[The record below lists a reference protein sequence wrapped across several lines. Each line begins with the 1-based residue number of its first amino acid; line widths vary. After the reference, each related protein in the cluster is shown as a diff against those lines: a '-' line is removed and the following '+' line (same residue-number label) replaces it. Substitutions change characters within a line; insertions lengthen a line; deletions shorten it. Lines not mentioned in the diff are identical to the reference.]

1 MTTAAAPP
9 ARTLSGLAL
18 GLSLLVVA
26 ANLRPT
32 LTALGPVLSLVAAGT
47 GLSPAALGVL
57 GSVPLLAFALVSPF
71 VQLLSRRWGPDR
83 TVFAATAV
91 MLLATLLR
99 SLPGPTLTLWAGTVV
114 LGAGIAV
121 CNVLV
126 PSLVKRDFPREVPL
140 MTGAYTATLSLSAAL
155 ASGLSLPIAERGGWR
170 LGIGVWALVGVL
182 VLVAWLPRLRH
193 HDRDVVPPLTSVG
206 PSPVTPSDALA
217 GALPATVPGAPGDA
231 RVSVWRSPL
240 AWQVTT
246 FMGTQAIFFYLM
258 VTWLPSI
265 EVARGVSPVRA
276 GWDLFLFQVTGI
288 AGGMLVSFAMRGRR
302 DHRLAGVAVSTGMAL
317 AMLGLLLLPD
327 LDALWLVVAGL
338 SSGAS
343 LVVALSFVAERS
355 RSSADTAR
363 LSGMVQSVG
372 YLLGIIGPIGAGAL
386 FQATG
391 GWTSTLVAVVGV
403 NLVQLV
409 VSLFAGRDAYV
420 GG

>member
-9 ARTLSGLAL
+9 TRALSGLVL

-32 LTALGPVLSLVAAGT
+32 LTALGPVLAQVGADT
-47 GLSPAALGVL
+47 GLSPSALGLL
-57 GSVPLLAFALVSPF
+57 GSVPLLAFAGVSPF
-71 VQLLSRRWGPDR
+71 VQLLSRRWGPDH
-83 TVFAATAV
+83 TVFVATIVMLAATV
-91 MLLATLLR
+91 VR
-99 SLPGPTLTLWAGTVV
+99 SLPGPTVSLWAGTIA

-126 PSLVKRDFPREVPL
+126 PALVKRDFPGEVPL

-155 ASGLSLPIAERGGWR
+155 ASGLALPIAERGGWR

-182 VLVAWLPRLRH
+182 ALVAWLPRLRGH
-193 HDRDVVPPLTSVG
+193 GRDDAVPLPL
-206 PSPVTPSDALA
+206 
-217 GALPATVPGAPGDA
+217 PGAPERTGA
-231 RVSVWRSPL
+231 SVWRSPL
-240 AWQVTT
+240 AWQVTA

-276 GWDLFLFQVTGI
+276 GWDLFLFQITGI
-288 AGGMLVSFAMRGRR
+288 AGGLLVSFAMRGRR
-302 DHRLAGVAVSTGMAL
+302 DHRLAGVGVSVGMAL
-317 AMLGLLLLPD
+317 SMLGLLLLPD
-327 LDALWLVVAGL
+327 LDALWLVLAGL
-338 SSGAS
+338 CSGAS
-343 LVVALSFVAERS
+343 LVVALTFVAERS
-355 RSSADTAR
+355 RSTADAAQ

-391 GWTSTLVAVVGV
+391 GWTSTLVAVIVV

-420 GG
+420 ER

>member
-9 ARTLSGLAL
+9 TRGLSTVVL

-32 LTALGPVLSLVAAGT
+32 LTALGPVLSLVKADT
-47 GLSPAALGVL
+47 GLSPSALGVL
-57 GSVPLLAFALVSPF
+57 GSVPLLAFAVVSPF
-71 VQLLSRRWGPDR
+71 VQLLSRRWGPDH
-83 TVFAATAV
+83 TVFAAMVV
-91 MLLATLLR
+91 MLVATVLR
-99 SLPGPTLTLWAGTVV
+99 SLPGPTLSLWAGTIA

-126 PSLVKRDFPREVPL
+126 PALVKRDFPREIPL

-155 ASGLSLPIAERGGWR
+155 ASGLALPIADRGGWR
-170 LGIGVWALVGVL
+170 LGIGAWAVVGVL
-182 VLVAWLPRLRH
+182 ALVAWLPRLRRH
-193 HDRDVVPPLTSVG
+193 GRDVAVPG
-206 PSPVTPSDALA
+206 PLA
-217 GALPATVPGAPGDA
+217 GAPARTGA
-231 RVSVWRSPL
+231 SVWRSPL

-246 FMGTQAIFFYLM
+246 FMGTQAIFFYLL
-258 VTWLPSI
+258 VTWLPTI

-276 GWDLFLFQVTGI
+276 GWDLFLFQAMGI
-288 AGGMLVSFAMRGRR
+288 AGGLLVSFAMRGRR
-302 DHRLAGVAVSTGMAL
+302 DHRLAGAGVSAGMAV
-317 AMLGLLLLPD
+317 AMLGLLLLPG
-327 LDALWLVVAGL
+327 LNVAWLVLAGL

-355 RSSADTAR
+355 RSTADAAQ

-391 GWTSTLVAVVGV
+391 GWGSTLVAVVAV

-420 GG
+420 ER

>member
-9 ARTLSGLAL
+9 ARGLSALVL

-32 LTALGPVLSLVAAGT
+32 LTALGPVLGLVAADT
-47 GLSPAALGVL
+47 GLSPSALGVL

-71 VQLLSRRWGPDR
+71 VQVLSRRWGPDH
-83 TVFAATAV
+83 TVFAAMVV
-91 MLLATLLR
+91 MLAATVVR
-99 SLPGPTLTLWAGTVV
+99 SLPGPTLSLWAGTIA
-114 LGAGIAV
+114 LGAGIAI

-126 PSLVKRDFPREVPL
+126 PALVKRDFPREVPL

-155 ASGLSLPIAERGGWR
+155 ASGLALPIAEGGGWR
-170 LGIGVWALVGVL
+170 LGIGVWAVVGVL
-182 VLVAWLPRLRH
+182 ALLAWLPRLRSH
-193 HDRDVVPPLTSVG
+193 GRDSAVPV
-206 PSPVTPSDALA
+206 AM
-217 GALPATVPGAPGDA
+217 PGAPDRTGA
-231 RVSVWRSPL
+231 SVWRSPL

-246 FMGTQAIFFYLM
+246 FMGTQAIFFYLV

-276 GWDLFLFQVTGI
+276 GWDLFLFQATGI
-288 AGGMLVSFAMRGRR
+288 AGGLLVSFAMRGRR
-302 DHRLAGVAVSTGMAL
+302 DHRLTGVGVSIGMAL
-317 AMLGLLLLPD
+317 SMLGLLLVPG
-327 LDALWLVVAGL
+327 LDVVWLVLGGL

-355 RSSADTAR
+355 RTTADAAQ

-391 GWTSTLVAVVGV
+391 GWTSTLVAVVVV

-420 GG
+420 ER

>member
-9 ARTLSGLAL
+9 VRGLSNLVL

-32 LTALGPVLSLVAAGT
+32 LTALGPVLTLVAADT
-47 GLSPAALGVL
+47 GLSPSALGLL
-57 GSVPLLAFALVSPF
+57 GSVPLLAFAVVSPL

-83 TVFAATAV
+83 TVFVAMIV
-91 MLLATLLR
+91 MLVATLVR
-99 SLPGPTLTLWAGTVV
+99 SLPGQTLTLWAGTVA

-126 PSLVKRDFPREVPL
+126 PALVKRDFPREVPL

-155 ASGLSLPIAERGGWR
+155 ASGLALPIADRGGWR

-182 VLVAWLPRLRH
+182 ALVAWLPRLRRH
-193 HDRDVVPPLTSVG
+193 GRDVAVP
-206 PSPVTPSDALA
+206 LA
-217 GALPATVPGAPGDA
+217 MPGAPA
-231 RVSVWRSPL
+231 RTGASVWRSPL

-276 GWDLFLFQVTGI
+276 GWDLFLFQATGI
-288 AGGMLVSFAMRGRR
+288 AGGLLVSLAMRGRR
-302 DHRLAGVAVSTGMAL
+302 DHRLAGVTVSLGMAL
-317 AMLGLLLLPD
+317 SMLGLLLLPG

-355 RSSADTAR
+355 RTSADAAQ
-363 LSGMVQSVG
+363 LSGMVQSIG

-391 GWTSTLVAVVGV
+391 GWGSTLVAVAAV

-420 GG
+420 ER

>member
-1 MTTAAAPP
+1 MTTAVTSPS
-9 ARTLSGLAL
+9 RGLSAL
-18 GLSLLVVA
+18 VLGASLLVVA

-32 LTALGPVLSLVAAGT
+32 LTALGPVIALVGADT
-47 GLSPAALGVL
+47 GLSPSTLGLL
-57 GSVPLLAFALVSPF
+57 GSVPLLAFAGVSPF
-71 VQLLSRRWGPDR
+71 VQLPSRRWGPDR
-83 TVFAATAV
+83 TVFGAMVV
-91 MLLATLLR
+91 MLVATVVR
-99 SLPGPTLTLWAGTVV
+99 SLPGPTVSLWAGTVA

-126 PSLVKRDFPREVPL
+126 PALVKRDFAREVPL

-155 ASGLSLPIAERGGWR
+155 ASGLSLPIADRGGWR

-182 VLVAWLPRLRH
+182 ALVAWLPRLRRH
-193 HDRDVVPPLTSVG
+193 GRDVA
-206 PSPVTPSDALA
+206 VTVAM
-217 GALPATVPGAPGDA
+217 PGAPA
-231 RVSVWRSPL
+231 RTGASVWRSPL

-265 EVARGVSPVRA
+265 EVARGVTPVRA
-276 GWDLFLFQVTGI
+276 GWDLFLFQATGI
-288 AGGMLVSFAMRGRR
+288 AGGLLVSLAMRGRR
-302 DHRLAGVAVSTGMAL
+302 DHRLAGAGVSVGMAL
-317 AMLGLLLLPD
+317 SMLGLLLLPG
-327 LDALWLVVAGL
+327 LGVLWLVLAGL

-343 LVVALSFVAERS
+343 LVVALSLVAERS
-355 RSSADTAR
+355 RSTADAAQ
-363 LSGMVQSVG
+363 LSGMVQSIG

-391 GWTSTLVAVVGV
+391 GWGSTLVAVVGV

-420 GG
+420 ER

>member
-9 ARTLSGLAL
+9 ARGLSNLVL

-32 LTALGPVLSLVAAGT
+32 LTALGPVLALVRADT
-47 GLSPAALGVL
+47 GLSPAALGLL
-57 GSVPLLAFALVSPF
+57 GSVPLVAFAAVSPF
-71 VQLLSRRWGPDR
+71 VQLLSRRWGPDH
-83 TVFAATAV
+83 TVFGAMVVMLAATV
-91 MLLATLLR
+91 LR
-99 SLPGPTLTLWAGTVV
+99 SLPGPTVSLWAGTIA
-114 LGAGIAV
+114 LGSGIAV

-126 PSLVKRDFPREVPL
+126 PALVKRDFPREVPL

-155 ASGLSLPIAERGGWR
+155 ASGLALPIATRAGWR
-170 LGIGVWALVGVL
+170 VGIEVWGLVGVL
-182 VLVAWLPRLRH
+182 ALLAWLPRLRRH
-193 HDRDVVPPLTSVG
+193 GRDVPVPV
-206 PSPVTPSDALA
+206 A
-217 GALPATVPGAPGDA
+217 VPGSPDRTGA
-231 RVSVWRSPL
+231 SVWRSPL

-265 EVARGVSPVRA
+265 EVARGVSPVQA

-288 AGGMLVSFAMRGRR
+288 AGGLLVSFAMRGRR
-302 DHRLAGVAVSTGMAL
+302 DHRLVGAGVSVGMAL
-317 AMLGLLLLPD
+317 SMLGLLLLPGFG
-327 LDALWLVVAGL
+327 ALWLVLAGM

-355 RSSADTAR
+355 RSTADAAR

-372 YLLGIIGPIGAGAL
+372 YLLGIIGPIGAGGL
-386 FQATG
+386 FQVTG
-391 GWTSTLVAVVGV
+391 GWGSTLLAVVAV

-420 GG
+420 RGEST

>member
-9 ARTLSGLAL
+9 SRGLSTAVL

-32 LTALGPVLSLVAAGT
+32 LTALGPVISLVGADT
-47 GLSPAALGVL
+47 GLSPAALGLL
-57 GSVPLLAFALVSPF
+57 GSVPLLAFAGVSPF
-71 VQLLSRRWGPDR
+71 VRLISRRGGPDQA
-83 TVFAATAV
+83 VFAAMLV
-91 MLLATLLR
+91 MLAATIVR
-99 SLPGPTLTLWAGTVV
+99 SLPGQTVTLWAGTVA

-126 PSLVKRDFPREVPL
+126 PSLVKRDFPHEVPL

-155 ASGLSLPIAERGGWR
+155 ASGLVLPIAERGGWR
-170 LGIGVWALVGVL
+170 LGVGVWGLVGVL
-182 VLVAWLPRLRH
+182 ALVAWVPRLRH
-193 HDRDVVPPLTSVG
+193 HGRDVPPPG
-206 PSPVTPSDALA
+206 P
-217 GALPATVPGAPGDA
+217 VPGAPA
-231 RVSVWRSPL
+231 RSGASVWRSPL

-265 EVARGVSPVRA
+265 EVARGVSPVQA
-276 GWDLFLFQVTGI
+276 GWDLFVFQATGI
-288 AGGMLVSFAMRGRR
+288 AGGLLVSLAMRGRR
-302 DHRLAGVAVSTGMAL
+302 DHRLAGAGVSVGMAVS
-317 AMLGLLLLPD
+317 MLGLLLLPG
-327 LDALWLVVAGL
+327 LDGLWLVVAGL

-355 RSSADTAR
+355 RTSADAAQ

-391 GWTSTLVAVVGV
+391 GWGSTLVAVVAV

-420 GG
+420 ER

>member
-9 ARTLSGLAL
+9 TRGLSTLVL

-32 LTALGPVLSLVAAGT
+32 LTALGPVISLVGAGT
-47 GLSPAALGVL
+47 GLTPSALGVL
-57 GSVPLLAFALVSPF
+57 GSVPLLAFAVVSPF
-71 VQLLSRRWGPDR
+71 VQLLSRRWGPDH
-83 TVFAATAV
+83 TVFGAMLVMLAATV
-91 MLLATLLR
+91 LR
-99 SLPGPTLTLWAGTVV
+99 SLPGPAGASLTLWAGTIG

-126 PSLVKRDFPREVPL
+126 PALVKRDFPREVPL

-170 LGIGVWALVGVL
+170 LGIGVWAFVGVL
-182 VLVAWLPRLRH
+182 ALLAWLPRLRRH
-193 HDRDVVPPLTSVG
+193 GRDLAVPG
-206 PSPVTPSDALA
+206 PM
-217 GALPATVPGAPGDA
+217 PGAPA
-231 RVSVWRSPL
+231 RSGASVWRSPL

-265 EVARGVSPVRA
+265 EAARGVSPVRA

-288 AGGMLVSFAMRGRR
+288 AGGLLVSLAMRGRR
-302 DHRLAGVAVSTGMAL
+302 DHRLVGVGVSVGMAVS
-317 AMLGLLLLPD
+317 MLGLLLLPG
-327 LDALWLVVAGL
+327 LDALWLVLAGL

-355 RSSADTAR
+355 RSTADAAQ

-391 GWTSTLVAVVGV
+391 GWASTLVAVVVV

-420 GG
+420 ER

>member
-1 MTTAAAPP
+1 VTTAAAP
-9 ARTLSGLAL
+9 ATRGLSTLVL

-32 LTALGPVLSLVAAGT
+32 LTALGPVLGLVAADT
-47 GLSPAALGVL
+47 GLSPSALGLL
-57 GSVPLLAFALVSPF
+57 GSVPLLAFAGVSPF
-71 VQLLSRRWGPDR
+71 VQLLSRRWGPDH
-83 TVFAATAV
+83 TVFAATVV
-91 MLLATLLR
+91 MLVATAVR
-99 SLPGPTLTLWAGTVV
+99 SLPGPTLSLWAGTIA

-126 PSLVKRDFPREVPL
+126 PALVKRDFPREVPL

-155 ASGLSLPIAERGGWR
+155 ASGLALPIGERGGWR
-170 LGIGVWALVGVL
+170 LGIGLWGLVGVL
-182 VLVAWLPRLRH
+182 ALAAWLPRLRTH
-193 HDRDVVPPLTSVG
+193 QRDAPLPVP
-206 PSPVTPSDALA
+206 AA
-217 GALPATVPGAPGDA
+217 EPGAAAG
-231 RVSVWRSPL
+231 RRSVWRSPL
-240 AWQVTT
+240 AWQVTA
-246 FMGTQAIFFYLM
+246 FMGTQAIFFYLL

-276 GWDLFLFQVTGI
+276 GWDLFLFQATGI
-288 AGGMLVSFAMRGRR
+288 VGGLLVSLAMRGRR
-302 DHRLAGVAVSTGMAL
+302 DHRLAGAGLSLGMAL
-317 AMLGLLLLPD
+317 SMLGLLLLPG
-327 LDALWLVVAGL
+327 LDALWLVLAGL

-355 RSSADTAR
+355 RTSAEAAR

-391 GWTSTLVAVVGV
+391 GWGSTLVAIVAV

-409 VSLFAGRDAYV
+409 VALFAGRDAYV
-420 GG
+420 DVASR

>member
-1 MTTAAAPP
+1 M
-9 ARTLSGLAL
+9 L

-32 LTALGPVLSLVAAGT
+32 LTALGPVLAQVGADT
-47 GLSPAALGVL
+47 GLSPSALGLL
-57 GSVPLLAFALVSPF
+57 GSVPLLAFAGVSPF
-71 VQLLSRRWGPDR
+71 VQLLSRRWGPDH
-83 TVFAATAV
+83 TVFVATIVMLAATV
-91 MLLATLLR
+91 VR
-99 SLPGPTLTLWAGTVV
+99 SLPGPTVSLWAGTIA

-126 PSLVKRDFPREVPL
+126 PALVKRDFPGEVPL

-155 ASGLSLPIAERGGWR
+155 ASGLALPIAERGGWR

-182 VLVAWLPRLRH
+182 ALVAWLPRLRGH
-193 HDRDVVPPLTSVG
+193 GRDDAVPLPL
-206 PSPVTPSDALA
+206 
-217 GALPATVPGAPGDA
+217 PGAPERTGA
-231 RVSVWRSPL
+231 SVWRSPL
-240 AWQVTT
+240 AWQVTA

-276 GWDLFLFQVTGI
+276 GWDLFLFQITGI
-288 AGGMLVSFAMRGRR
+288 AGGLLVSFAMRGRR
-302 DHRLAGVAVSTGMAL
+302 DHRLAGVGVSVGMAL
-317 AMLGLLLLPD
+317 SMLGLLLLPD
-327 LDALWLVVAGL
+327 LDALWLVLAGL
-338 SSGAS
+338 CSGAS
-343 LVVALSFVAERS
+343 LVVALTFVAERS
-355 RSSADTAR
+355 RSTADAAQ

-391 GWTSTLVAVVGV
+391 GWTSTLVAVIAV

-420 GG
+420 ER

>member
-1 MTTAAAPP
+1 VTTAAAP
-9 ARTLSGLAL
+9 ATRGLSTLVL

-32 LTALGPVLSLVAAGT
+32 LTALGPVLGLVAHDT
-47 GLSPAALGVL
+47 GLSPSALGLL
-57 GSVPLLAFALVSPF
+57 GSVPLIAFAGVSPF
-71 VQLLSRRWGPDR
+71 VQLLSRRWGPDH
-83 TVFAATAV
+83 TVFAATVV
-91 MLLATLLR
+91 MLVATALR
-99 SLPGPTLTLWAGTVV
+99 SLPGPTLSLWAGTIA

-126 PSLVKRDFPREVPL
+126 PALVKRDFPREVPL

-155 ASGLSLPIAERGGWR
+155 ASGLALPIGERGGWR
-170 LGIGVWALVGVL
+170 VGIGVWGLVGVL
-182 VLVAWLPRLRH
+182 ALLAWLPRLRTH
-193 HDRDVVPPLTSVG
+193 QRDAPLPVPPVEPG
-206 PSPVTPSDALA
+206 TPAA
-217 GALPATVPGAPGDA
+217 G
-231 RVSVWRSPL
+231 RRSVWRSPL
-240 AWQVTT
+240 AWQVTA
-246 FMGTQAIFFYLM
+246 FMGTQAIFFYLL

-276 GWDLFLFQVTGI
+276 GWDLFLFQATGI
-288 AGGMLVSFAMRGRR
+288 VGGLLVSLAMRGRR
-302 DHRLAGVAVSTGMAL
+302 DHRLAGAGLSLGMAL

-327 LDALWLVVAGL
+327 LDALWLVLAGL

-355 RSSADTAR
+355 RTAAEAAR

-391 GWTSTLVAVVGV
+391 GWGSTLVAIVAV

-409 VSLFAGRDAYV
+409 VALFAGRDAYV
-420 GG
+420 EVAGR

>member
-9 ARTLSGLAL
+9 TRGLSALVL

-32 LTALGPVLSLVAAGT
+32 LTALGPVLGLVATDT
-47 GLSPAALGVL
+47 GLTPSALGVL

-71 VQLLSRRWGPDR
+71 VQVLSRRWGPDH
-83 TVFAATAV
+83 TVFAAMIV
-91 MLLATLLR
+91 MLAATVVR
-99 SLPGPTLTLWAGTVV
+99 SLPGPSGASVSLWAGTIA

-126 PSLVKRDFPREVPL
+126 PALVKRDFPHEVPL

-155 ASGLSLPIAERGGWR
+155 ASGLALPIAERGGWR
-170 LGIGVWALVGVL
+170 LGIGVWAVIGVL
-182 VLVAWLPRLRH
+182 ALVAWLPRLRSH
-193 HDRDVVPPLTSVG
+193 GRDTAVPG
-206 PSPVTPSDALA
+206 P
-217 GALPATVPGAPGDA
+217 VPGAPDRTGA
-231 RVSVWRSPL
+231 SVWRSPL

-246 FMGTQAIFFYLM
+246 FMGTQAIFFYLV

-276 GWDLFLFQVTGI
+276 GWDLFLFQATGI
-288 AGGMLVSFAMRGRR
+288 AGGLLVSFAMRGRR
-302 DHRLAGVAVSTGMAL
+302 DHRLTGVGVSLGMAL
-317 AMLGLLLLPD
+317 SMLGLLLVPG
-327 LDALWLVVAGL
+327 LDALWLVIGGL

-355 RSSADTAR
+355 RSTADAAQ

-391 GWTSTLVAVVGV
+391 GWGSTLVAVVVV

-420 GG
+420 ER

>member
-1 MTTAAAPP
+1 MTAAPV
-9 ARTLSGLAL
+9 RSGRGLSTLVL

-32 LTALGPVLSLVAAGT
+32 LTALGPVIALVGAGT
-47 GLSPAALGVL
+47 GLSPSALGVL
-57 GSVPLLAFALVSPF
+57 GSVPLLAFAAVSPF
-71 VQLLSRRWGPDR
+71 VQLLSRRWGPDH
-83 TVFAATAV
+83 TVFAAMVV
-91 MLLATLLR
+91 MLAATVVR
-99 SLPGPTLTLWAGTVV
+99 SLPGPAGASVTLWAGTVA

-126 PSLVKRDFPREVPL
+126 PALVKRDFPREVPL

-155 ASGLSLPIAERGGWR
+155 ASGLALPIATRGGWR
-170 LGIGVWALVGVL
+170 LGIGVWAVVGVL
-182 VLVAWLPRLRH
+182 ALAAWLPRLRH
-193 HDRDVVPPLTSVG
+193 HERDTAVPAPLPG
-206 PSPVTPSDALA
+206 TPGRT
-217 GALPATVPGAPGDA
+217 GA
-231 RVSVWRSPL
+231 SVWRSPL

-265 EVARGVSPVRA
+265 EVARGATPVRA
-276 GWDLFLFQVTGI
+276 GWDLFLFQATGI
-288 AGGMLVSFAMRGRR
+288 AGGLLVSFAMRGRR
-302 DHRLAGVAVSTGMAL
+302 DHRLAGAGVSVGMAL
-317 AMLGLLLLPD
+317 SMLGLLLLPG

-355 RSSADTAR
+355 RSTSDAAQ

-391 GWTSTLVAVVGV
+391 GWASTLVAVVVV

-420 GG
+420 ER

>member
-9 ARTLSGLAL
+9 TRALSAL
-18 GLSLLVVA
+18 VLGFSLLVVA

-32 LTALGPVLSLVAAGT
+32 LTALGPVISLVGADT
-47 GLSPAALGVL
+47 GLSPSALGVL
-57 GSVPLLAFALVSPF
+57 GSVPLLAFAVVSPF
-71 VQLLSRRWGPDR
+71 VQLVSRRWGPDH
-83 TVFAATAV
+83 TVFAAMAV
-91 MLLATLLR
+91 MLAATVVR
-99 SLPGPTLTLWAGTVV
+99 SLPGPTVSLWAGTVA

-126 PSLVKRDFPREVPL
+126 PALVKRDFPREVPL

-155 ASGLSLPIAERGGWR
+155 ASGLALPIAERGGWR

-182 VLVAWLPRLRH
+182 ALVAWLPRLRGH
-193 HDRDVVPPLTSVG
+193 GRDDAVPLPL
-206 PSPVTPSDALA
+206 
-217 GALPATVPGAPGDA
+217 PGAPERTGA
-231 RVSVWRSPL
+231 SVWRSPL
-240 AWQVTT
+240 AWQVTA

-288 AGGMLVSFAMRGRR
+288 AGGLLVSLAMRGRR
-302 DHRLAGVAVSTGMAL
+302 DHRLAGVAVSVGMAVS
-317 AMLGLLLLPD
+317 MLGLLLLPG

-338 SSGAS
+338 CSGAS
-343 LVVALSFVAERS
+343 LVVALTFVAERS
-355 RSSADTAR
+355 RTTADAAG
-363 LSGMVQSVG
+363 LSGMVQSIG

-391 GWTSTLVAVVGV
+391 GWTSTLVAVIAV

-420 GG
+420 ER

>member
-1 MTTAAAPP
+1 VTTAAAPP
-9 ARTLSGLAL
+9 TRGLSALVL

-32 LTALGPVLSLVAAGT
+32 LTALGPVIDLVGADT
-47 GLSPAALGVL
+47 GLSPSALGVL
-57 GSVPLLAFALVSPF
+57 GSVPLLAFAGVSPF
-71 VQLLSRRWGPDR
+71 VQLLSRRWGPDH
-83 TVFAATAV
+83 TVFVATIVMLAATV
-91 MLLATLLR
+91 VR
-99 SLPGPTLTLWAGTVV
+99 SLPGPTVCLWAGTIV

-126 PSLVKRDFPREVPL
+126 PALVKRDFPREVPL

-155 ASGLSLPIAERGGWR
+155 ASGLALPIANRSGWR
-170 LGIGVWALVGVL
+170 LGIGIWALVGVL
-182 VLVAWLPRLRH
+182 ALLAWLPRLRRH
-193 HDRDVVPPLTSVG
+193 GRDVAVPGPL
-206 PSPVTPSDALA
+206 
-217 GALPATVPGAPGDA
+217 PGAPA
-231 RVSVWRSPL
+231 RSGRSVWRSPL

-265 EVARGVSPVRA
+265 EVARGASPVRA

-288 AGGMLVSFAMRGRR
+288 AGGLLVSVAMRGRR
-302 DHRLAGVAVSTGMAL
+302 DHRLAGVGVSLGMAL
-317 AMLGLLLLPD
+317 SMLGLLLVPGLGP
-327 LDALWLVVAGL
+327 LWLVLAGL

-355 RSSADTAR
+355 RTTADAAQ

-372 YLLGIIGPIGAGAL
+372 YLLAIIGPIGAGAL

-391 GWTSTLVAVVGV
+391 GWTSTLVAVIVV

-420 GG
+420 QG

>member
-9 ARTLSGLAL
+9 ARGLSALVL

-32 LTALGPVLSLVAAGT
+32 LTALGPVLGLVAVDT
-47 GLSPAALGVL
+47 GLSPSALGVL

-71 VQLLSRRWGPDR
+71 VQVLSRRWGPDH
-83 TVFAATAV
+83 TVFAAMVV
-91 MLLATLLR
+91 MLAATVVR
-99 SLPGPTLTLWAGTVV
+99 SLPGPTLSLWAGTIA
-114 LGAGIAV
+114 LGAGIAI

-126 PSLVKRDFPREVPL
+126 PALVKRDFPREVPL

-155 ASGLSLPIAERGGWR
+155 ASGLALPIAEGGGWR
-170 LGIGVWALVGVL
+170 LGIGVWAVVGVL
-182 VLVAWLPRLRH
+182 ALLAWLPRLRSH
-193 HDRDVVPPLTSVG
+193 GRDSAVPV
-206 PSPVTPSDALA
+206 AM
-217 GALPATVPGAPGDA
+217 PGAPDRTGA
-231 RVSVWRSPL
+231 SVWRSPL

-246 FMGTQAIFFYLM
+246 FMGTQAIFFYLV

-276 GWDLFLFQVTGI
+276 GWDLFLFQATGI
-288 AGGMLVSFAMRGRR
+288 AGGLLVSFAMRGRR
-302 DHRLAGVAVSTGMAL
+302 DHRLTGVGVSIGMAL
-317 AMLGLLLLPD
+317 SMLGLLLVPG
-327 LDALWLVVAGL
+327 LDVVWLVLGGL

-355 RSSADTAR
+355 RTTADAAQ

-391 GWTSTLVAVVGV
+391 GWTSTLVAVVVV

-420 GG
+420 ER

>member
-9 ARTLSGLAL
+9 TRALSTLVL

-32 LTALGPVLSLVAAGT
+32 LTALGPVIALVGAGT
-47 GLSPAALGVL
+47 GLSPSALGVL
-57 GSVPLLAFALVSPF
+57 GSVPLLAFAAVSPF
-71 VQLLSRRWGPDR
+71 VQLASRRWGPDH
-83 TVFAATAV
+83 TVFGAMVVMLAATV
-91 MLLATLLR
+91 LR
-99 SLPGPTLTLWAGTVV
+99 SLPGPPGASATLWAGTVA

-126 PSLVKRDFPREVPL
+126 PALVKRDFPREVPL

-155 ASGLSLPIAERGGWR
+155 ASGLALPIADRGGWR
-170 LGIGVWALVGVL
+170 LGIGVWGFVGVL
-182 VLVAWLPRLRH
+182 ALVAWLPRLRGH
-193 HDRDVVPPLTSVG
+193 ERDVPVPV
-206 PSPVTPSDALA
+206 
-217 GALPATVPGAPGDA
+217 ALPVASPGAPA
-231 RVSVWRSPL
+231 RAGGSVWRSPL

-276 GWDLFLFQVTGI
+276 GWDLFLFQATGI
-288 AGGMLVSFAMRGRR
+288 AGGLLVSLAMRGRR
-302 DHRLAGVAVSTGMAL
+302 DHRLAGVGVSLGMAIS
-317 AMLGLLLLPD
+317 MLGLLLLPG
-327 LDALWLVVAGL
+327 LDALWLVLAGL

-355 RSSADTAR
+355 RSTADAAQ
-363 LSGMVQSVG
+363 LSGMVQSIG

-386 FQATG
+386 FEATG
-391 GWTSTLVAVVGV
+391 GWASTLVAVVAV

-420 GG
+420 ERART